1 MPNQFVHLHT
11 HTDFSLLDGANKIKP
26 LLARARELGMPA
38 LAITD
43 HGSMAGAVQFYE
55 QCTKG
60 DGAPIKPIIGCEF
73 YVASRRHTDKEAQTD
88 QRNYH
93 LILLAKNLTGYK
105 NLMKLCSISWM
116 QGFYYKPRIDHELL
130 EQYGEGIICNSAC
143 LSGEVASSLL
153 AGDMAKALRT
163 VDFYKGVFGKENYF
177 IEIQDH
183 NLPDQ
188 ARIREGLIQLAKD
201 TKTGLVAANDCHYLK
216 SDDAYAHEVMLC
228 IQTNKVFS
236 DSDRMRY
243 GSQEFYVKS
252 ADEMSALFADIPE
265 AIENTSRIADMVD
278 LQMDF
283 SRVHLPDPGVPNG
296 DGAGYLRK
304 LAVEGMYARYPVI
317 TDEAKTRLEYEL
329 SVIEQTGYPMYFLI
343 VRDFAIYSRDKGIY
357 YGVRGSAAG
366 SMVSYCIGITDVD
379 PLYYGLTFERFLN
392 PERVSMP
399 DIDMDFEDTRRGE
412 VIEYVRAK
420 YGEDHVSQ
428 IGTFGTIGA
437 KTAIRDI
444 GKVLE
449 IMPSTIDKAA
459 KAVPA
464 LPNVS
469 LQSALETAD
478 MKQVLHDFPELNQV
492 MEVAKRIEGV
502 ARHLSVHAAGVL
514 ICSEPLAEH
523 VPLFKGKEGEQI
535 TQFQMNE
542 LEHIGLLKMDFLG
555 LANLGVLGKAVA
567 AVKRNH
573 GVDIDILTIPHDDQ
587 KAWDMLGEGD
597 TSGVFQL
604 ESEGMRKNIRE
615 LKPNKVQ
622 ELAAMIALYRPGPLE
637 HIPRFIR
644 QKFGIDPIVYP
655 HPKMES
661 ILEETYGVIVYQD
674 QVMMIVRAIAGFSL
688 GQADI
693 MRKAMGKKNREIIE
707 KMRAQ
712 FMEGAIKNGVPEKKA
727 SEIYTLI
734 EPFAGYAF
742 NKAHAVC
749 YAIVA
754 YQTAWL
760 KANYPVEYFAASM
773 SVFME
778 KEDKVIQYVDECR
791 KRGIEVCPPDINA
804 SDIDFV
810 TSEGKILFGL
820 SAIKNVG
827 RAAVETIL
835 EARGNTPFSS
845 LLDFCKRVVAAN
857 GAIGKGVV
865 ETLIQVGAFTS
876 IHENRAACQAALD
889 PTWNL
894 AIRLAKD
901 QETGQGNLFG
911 EDTQQ
916 DEVQAPAMP
925 DVPDTSREVKMA
937 YEKSALG
944 MYLTDHPLKHLEL
957 AIRAVRATSCFNARE
972 MEQGTEVTLAGII
985 TNYRKIV
992 TSTGK
997 NMASF
1002 VLEDLSSS
1010 IQVTVFPFVYDRV
1023 ANQIDQD
1030 KLVIIKGKVKYRD
1043 QVVKTE
1049 DTEDGDGPKPVA
1061 EIHCDSASA
1070 LTDRSAPGTDTVTRH
1085 ESLLN
1090 KTLHLR
1096 LVEDLHRPML
1106 NTIKSLL
1113 DCYQGDSPI
1122 VFHVLE
1128 NNREVKVR
1136 SRMRV
1141 NLETDITEAISKI
1154 MGPNRVWLQ

>member
-73 YVASRRHTDKEAQTD
+73 YVASRKHTDKEAQTD

-93 LILLAKNLTGYK
+93 LILLAQNLTGYK

-116 QGFYYKPRIDHELL
+116 QGFYYKPRIDHKLL
-130 EQYGEGIICNSAC
+130 EQYGEGIICTSAC
-143 LSGEVASSLL
+143 LSGEVASALL
-153 AGDMAKALRT
+153 AGDMGKALRT
-163 VDFYKGVFGKENYF
+163 VDFYKGVFGKERYF
-177 IEIQDH
+177 IEVQDH
-183 NLPDQ
+183 NLPEQ
-188 ARIREGLIQLAKD
+188 ATIREGLIQLSKD
-201 TKTGLVAANDCHYLK
+201 TGIGLVAANDCHYLK
-216 SDDAYAHEVMLC
+216 ADDAYAHEVMLC

-236 DSDRMRY
+236 DTDRMRY

-252 ADEMSALFADIPE
+252 PDEMASIFPDIPE
-265 AIENTSRIADMVD
+265 ALENTLRIADMVD

-304 LAVEGMYARYPVI
+304 LAIEGMYARYPVI

-343 VRDFAIYSRDKGIY
+343 VLDFANYARQRGIY

-412 VIEYVRAK
+412 VIEYVREK

-449 IMPSTIDKAA
+449 VPSSIIDKAA
-459 KAVPA
+459 KSVPA

-469 LQSALETAD
+469 LKAALETAD
-478 MKQVLHDFPELNQV
+478 MKQVLSDYPELDQV
-492 MEVAKRIEGV
+492 IEVARRIEGV
-502 ARHLSVHAAGVL
+502 SRHLSVHAAGVL
-514 ICSEPLAEH
+514 ICSEPLSEH
-523 VPLFKGKEGEQI
+523 VPLFRGKDGEQI

-555 LANLGVLGKAVA
+555 LANLGVLGKTVEAVR
-567 AVKRNH
+567 RNH
-573 GVDIDILTIPHDDQ
+573 GIEIDIRNIPWDC
-587 KAWDMLGEGD
+587 KKSWDMLGEGD

-644 QKFGIDPIVYP
+644 QKFGIDPIKYP
-655 HPKMES
+655 HEKMES
-661 ILEETYGVIVYQD
+661 ILSETYGVIVYQD

-693 MRKAMGKKNREIIE
+693 MRKAMGKKNREIID

-712 FMEGAIKNGVPEKKA
+712 FMEGAVNNGVSQKKA

-760 KANYPVEYFAASM
+760 KANYTTEYFAASM

-791 KRGIEVCPPDINA
+791 KRGIEVCAPDINA

-810 TSEGKILFGL
+810 TSNGKILFGL

-835 EARGNTPFSS
+835 EARGDTPFSS
-845 LLDFCKRVVAAN
+845 LLDFCQRVVAAN
-857 GAIGKGVV
+857 GSIGKGVV
-865 ETLIQVGAFTS
+865 ETLIHVGAFTS
-876 IHENRAACQAALD
+876 IHPNRASCEAALD
-889 PTWNL
+889 ATWNL
-894 AIRLAKD
+894 AQRINKD
-901 QETGQGNLFG
+901 NETGQGNLFG

-916 DEVQAPAMP
+916 NEMQAPLLP
-925 DVPDTSREVKMA
+925 DVPDTPRELKMA

-944 MYLTDHPLKHLEL
+944 MYLTDHPLKHLEPT
-957 AIRAVRATSCFNARE
+957 IRAVGATACVVARE
-972 MEQGTEVTLAGII
+972 LEQGYEVTLAGII
-985 TNYRKIV
+985 TNYRSIV
-992 TSTGK
+992 TSQGK

-1002 VLEDLSSS
+1002 MLEDLTSS
-1010 IQVTVFPFVYDRV
+1010 ISVTMFPFVYDRYSGMV
-1023 ANQIDQD
+1023 GPD
-1030 KLVIIKGKVKYRD
+1030 KLIILKGKVKYRD
-1043 QVVKTE
+1043 QVVKSE
-1049 DTEDGDGPKPVA
+1049 DTEDGDANKPVA
-1061 EIHCDSASA
+1061 EIHCDSVTA
-1070 LTDRSAPGTDTVTRH
+1070 LTDRSAPGVDTVTRH
-1085 ESLLN
+1085 ESLAN

-1096 LVEDLHRPML
+1096 LVEQLHRPML
-1106 NTIKSLL
+1106 NTIKGLL
-1113 DCYQGDSPI
+1113 DCYQGDSPLVI
-1122 VFHVLE
+1122 HVQE
-1128 NNREVKVR
+1128 EDREVRVR
-1136 SRMRV
+1136 SRIRV
-1141 NLETDITEAISKI
+1141 NLETDITDAIAKI
-1154 MGPNRVWLQ
+1154 MGPNRAWLQ